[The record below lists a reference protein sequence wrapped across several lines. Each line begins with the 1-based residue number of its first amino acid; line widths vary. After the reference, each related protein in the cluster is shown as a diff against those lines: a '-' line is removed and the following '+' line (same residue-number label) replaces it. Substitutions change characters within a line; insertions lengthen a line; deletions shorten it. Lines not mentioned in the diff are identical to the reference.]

1 MEKED
6 MPLLKQSY
14 LITLKTLNFGLCSR
28 STLELTDWD
37 FRIFLLQKISLLG
50 EHSYHETKVSYTT
63 INQKGLKHNC
73 WLG

>member
-1 MEKED
+1 MEKEE

-14 LITLKTLNFGLCSR
+14 PITLKTLNLGLCSR
-28 STLELTDWD
+28 STLELADCD

-50 EHSYHETKVSYTT
+50 EHSYQGTKVSYTT